1 MIDIAL
7 QFLVSQLN
15 TYLLVETGS
24 DTIKVKL
31 SGVVDDKGQFAFEQ
45 EVIGCSVVNI
55 EEERTLKTHLPQYTY
70 VNGQH
75 VINEPDL
82 KLNLYIMF
90 AANFKVYEEAL
101 KYLSYILLFFQTH
114 PFFDQQVFPDLDPR
128 IDKLT
133 AELQSPS
140 YEHWNQIWGFN
151 GAKQLPSII
160 YKVRMLILQPET
172 ASGVRSPLTTI
183 SANLLNK

>member
-1 MIDIAL
+1 MTRA
-7 QFLVSQLN
+7 S
-15 TYLLVETGS
+15 LLS
-24 DTIKVKL
+24 SRRS
-31 SGVVDDKGQFAFEQ
+31 SGAA
-45 EVIGCSVVNI
+45 SSTSRRN
-55 EEERTLKTHLPQYTY
+55 ERSRRTCRQYTY

-133 AELQSPS
+133 AELQSPTLRAL
-140 YEHWNQIWGFN
+140 EPDLG
-151 GAKQLPSII
+151 L
-160 YKVRMLILQPET
+160 
-172 ASGVRSPLTTI
+172 
-183 SANLLNK
+183 

>member
-1 MIDIAL
+1 MIDVAL

-15 TYLLVETGS
+15 TYLFTETAS
-24 DTIKVKL
+24 DAVKVKL
-31 SGVVDDKGQFAFEQ
+31 SCVVDDKGQFAFEQ
-45 EVIGCSVVNI
+45 EVIGCSIVNI
-55 EEERTLKTHLPQYTY
+55 EEERALKTHLPQYAY

-75 VINEPDL
+75 LINEPDL
-82 KLNLYIMF
+82 KINLYIMF

-101 KYLSYILLFFQTH
+101 KYLSFILLFFQAH
-114 PFFDQQVFPDLDPR
+114 PSFGQQAFPDLDSR

-133 AELQSPS
+133 AELQSPT

-151 GAKQLPSII
+151 GARQLPSVI

-172 ASGVRSPLTTI
+172 ALEIRPPLTTI
-183 SANLLNK
+183 RTNLVNK